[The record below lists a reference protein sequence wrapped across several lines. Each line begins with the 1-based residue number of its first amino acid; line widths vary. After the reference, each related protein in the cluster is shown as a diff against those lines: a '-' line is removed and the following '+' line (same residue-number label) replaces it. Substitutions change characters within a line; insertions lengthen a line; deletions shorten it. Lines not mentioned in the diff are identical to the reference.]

1 MRARWTKLVN
11 FVKKIRANR
20 NDFLRL
26 HQICST
32 YGMRPSDVIYTRKV
46 SPMIALAID
55 NEIWEIGV
63 EFERQMQLET
73 IKAQMQSGVDRNT
86 DLLRGMGQLFNK

>member
-1 MRARWTKLVN
+1 
-11 FVKKIRANR
+11 
-20 NDFLRL
+20 
-26 HQICST
+26 
-32 YGMRPSDVIYTRKV
+32 
-46 SPMIALAID
+46 MIALAID